1 MLSIPWVKQH
11 FKCNWC
17 SATRILWSYTIR
29 LMFCIKDKQPTHKHN
44 NNRPKESLKIVL
56 LLAMVAGSSTAMGTL
71 DLITS
76 STNHKTESIYKK
88 HHKCGHLYTENI
100 NSNDRD
106 IIKQVS
112 KYLSPGLFL
121 PSTLS
126 IILITNTGYRDI
138 IYGLKQHYVDGYLMD
153 IKACPCCNLLQT
165 LLYRMITPFKIYSQ
179 QEVR

>member
-1 MLSIPWVKQH
+1 MTWVEQH

-29 LMFCIKDKQPTHKHN
+29 IMFCIKDKQPTHKHN

-100 NSNDRD
+100 NINDSD
-106 IIKQVS
+106 IIEQVS
-112 KYLSPGLFL
+112 EGLPSSFFL
-121 PSTLS
+121 PSTE
-126 IILITNTGYRDI
+126 IISLIINTWCSDSV
-138 IYGLKQHYVDGYLMD
+138 YGFKQDFVDGSIVELKTCPD
-153 IKACPCCNLLQT
+153 FKGISGSWKAIQKVVL
-165 LLYRMITPFKIYSQ
+165 
-179 QEVR
+179 